1 MSATPSASRRLA
13 ADAAPAPQV
22 ALALAGAG
30 AAVALAVY
38 AAGSSPRLSILL
50 LIGLLCGATLYHA
63 AFGFTHAYRR
73 LLFARDASGARAQ
86 LVMLAVATL
95 LFAPILAAGSVLGQ
109 PVAGAEAPAG
119 WQVAIGAFLFGAG
132 MQLASGCGS
141 GTLYTVGG
149 GSMRMVITLVAFC
162 AGGFWA
168 SLHMDAWQ
176 RLPDL
181 GTVVLGEALGSPGAV
196 ALQLAVLGVLYVLL
210 RKWERAAQ
218 PAMPAAPRGWL
229 RILTGPWP
237 LVAGAL
243 LLALLNLATL
253 AVAGHPWSIT
263 WAFTLWGAK
272 AARLVGWDPAASPFW
287 NGEFQRSA
295 LDGPVLEEVTS
306 VMDVGIVLGAFVA
319 AALAGRFSPT
329 LRLRPGALVSAILGG
344 LLMGYGARIAFGCNI
359 GAFFSG
365 IASTSLHGWVWI
377 AAALPGTWLGAR
389 LRPFF
394 GMPI

>member
-1 MSATPSASRRLA
+1 LSATPSANSPIA
-13 ADAAPAPQV
+13 AGAAPAPQF
-22 ALALAGAG
+22 ALAVIGLG
-30 AAVALAVY
+30 AAVALAFRI
-38 AAGSSPRLSILL
+38 AGPSPRLSILF

-63 AFGFTHAYRR
+63 AFGFTRAYRR
-73 LLFARDASGARAQ
+73 LLFEREASGVKAQ
-86 LVMLAVATL
+86 VLMLAAATA

-109 PVAGAEAPAG
+109 PVAGADAPAG

-132 MQLASGCGS
+132 MQLAGGCGS

-149 GSMRMVITLVAFC
+149 GSVRMVVTLVAFC

-168 SLHMDAWQ
+168 SLHMEVWQ

-181 GTVVLGEALGSPGAV
+181 GTVVLGEALGWPGAV
-196 ALQLAVLGVLYVLL
+196 ALQLGVLAMLYALA
-210 RKWERAAQ
+210 RKWERAAE
-218 PAMPAAPRGWL
+218 PATPAAPWRWT
-229 RILTGPWP
+229 RMLTGPWP
-237 LVAGAL
+237 ILAGAV
-243 LLALLNLATL
+243 LLALLNFATL

-272 AARLVGWDPAASPFW
+272 AARLLGWDPSASTFW

-295 LDGPVLEEVTS
+295 LEAPVLEDVTS
-306 VMDVGIVLGAFVA
+306 VMDAGIVVGAFVA

-329 LRLRPGALVSAILGG
+329 LRIRPGALVSAILGG

-365 IASTSLHGWVWI
+365 VASTSLHGWIWI
-377 AAALPGTWLGAR
+377 AAALPGTWVGAR
-389 LRPFF
+389 LRPRF
-394 GMPI
+394 GMSV

>member
-1 MSATPSASRRLA
+1 LLATPSASRHLP
-13 ADAAPAPQV
+13 ADAAPAPQL
-22 ALALAGAG
+22 ALALAGVGG
-30 AAVALAVY
+30 AAALAVY
-38 AAGSSPRLSILL
+38 AARPSPRLAILL

-63 AFGFTHAYRR
+63 AFGFTRAYRR
-73 LLFARDASGARAQ
+73 LLFERDGSGARAQ
-86 LVMLAVATL
+86 VVMLAVATV

-109 PVAGAEAPAG
+109 PVAGADAPAG
-119 WQVAIGAFLFGAG
+119 WQVAAGAFLFGAG
-132 MQLASGCGS
+132 MQLAGGCGS

-149 GSMRMVITLVAFC
+149 GSARMVVALVAFC

-168 SLHMDAWQ
+168 SLHMEAWQ

-181 GTVVLGEALGSPGAV
+181 GTVVLGETLGWPGAV
-196 ALQLAVLGVLYVLL
+196 ALQLGVLALLYALL
-210 RKWERAAQ
+210 RKWER
-218 PAMPAAPRGWL
+218 PAAPATPAAPWRWS
-229 RILTGPWP
+229 RALTGPWP
-237 LVAGAL
+237 LLAGAL

-263 WAFTLWGAK
+263 WAFTLWAAK
-272 AARLVGWDPAASPFW
+272 IASALGWDPSASAFW
-287 NGEFQRSA
+287 SGEFQSA
-295 LDGPVLEEVTS
+295 ALAAPVLEDVTS

-329 LRLRPGALVSAILGG
+329 LRMRPGALASAILGG

-365 IASTSLHGWVWI
+365 VASTSLHGWVWI
-377 AAALPGTWLGAR
+377 AAALPGTWVGAR
-389 LRPFF
+389 LRPRF

>member
-1 MSATPSASRRLA
+1 LSATPSASSPVA
-13 ADAAPAPQV
+13 AGAAPAPQV
-22 ALALAGAG
+22 TLALIGVG
-30 AAVALAVY
+30 AAVALALHV
-38 AAGSSPRLSILL
+38 ASRSPRLSILF

-63 AFGFTHAYRR
+63 AFGFTRAYRR
-73 LLFARDASGARAQ
+73 LLFERETSGVKAQ
-86 LVMLAVATL
+86 VVMLALASV
-95 LFAPILAAGSVLGQ
+95 LFAPILAAGSFLGQ
-109 PVAGAEAPAG
+109 PVAGAGAPAG

-132 MQLASGCGS
+132 MQLAGGCGS

-149 GSMRMVITLVAFC
+149 GSARMVIALAAFC

-168 SLHMDAWQ
+168 SLHMEAWQ

-181 GTVVLGEALGSPGAV
+181 GTVVLGDALGWPGAV
-196 ALQLAVLGVLYVLL
+196 ALQLGVLALVYALL
-210 RKWERAAQ
+210 RRWER
-218 PAMPAAPRGWL
+218 PAGPATPVAPWRWT

-237 LVAGAL
+237 LLAGAV

-272 AARLVGWDPAASPFW
+272 VATAVGWDPSVSAFW
-287 NGEFQRSA
+287 DSEFQRSA
-295 LDGPVLEEVTS
+295 LEASVLEDVTS
-306 VMDVGIVLGAFVA
+306 VMDAGIVVGAFVA

-329 LRLRPGALVSAILGG
+329 LRMRPGALVSAILGG

-365 IASTSLHGWVWI
+365 VASTSLHGWIWI
-377 AAALPGTWLGAR
+377 AAALPGTWIGAR
-389 LRPFF
+389 LRARF